1 MLTAVIV
8 RIECP
13 LRAAP
18 KRRHV
23 LFSGWLCCIAPIRKR
38 PKVQP
43 LVIAMTNSAASH
55 LLPVFARVDLG
66 FERGE
71 GAWLIST
78 NGERYL
84 DFTSGVAVNALGHA
98 HPHLVAALQEQA
110 TKLWHMSN
118 LFKSPD
124 GERLA
129 ARLCEQSFAD
139 FVFFANS
146 GAEAME
152 CAIKIARRY
161 HASKGH
167 PERYRLVTFEGAFH
181 GRTLG
186 TLAATGSAK
195 YLEGF
200 GPPLDGFDQVAHG
213 DLDAV
218 KKAIGPHT
226 AGILIEPIQGE
237 GGVRSAPHAFFRA
250 LRQLCDD
257 NGLLLIFDEVQTGMG
272 RTGDLFAYKRL
283 GVTPDIMPLA
293 KALGGGFPI
302 GACLATAEAA
312 SGMTPGSHGS
322 TFGGNPLAIAAANA
336 VLDVMLK
343 PGFFEHAQKMSLL
356 LKQKLA
362 SVVDRH
368 PDVLQEVRG
377 EGLLIGLKAVVPSGD
392 LVNALRDQKLLTV
405 GAGDNVVRFLPPL
418 IVTESEIEESV
429 QRLERACVELS
440 GEKLKR
446 AAGQ

>member
-1 MLTAVIV
+1 M
-8 RIECP
+8 
-13 LRAAP
+13 
-18 KRRHV
+18 
-23 LFSGWLCCIAPIRKR
+23 S
-38 PKVQP
+38 
-43 LVIAMTNSAASH
+43 NSATSH

-66 FERGE
+66 FPHGE
-71 GAWLIST
+71 GCWLVAT
-78 NGERYL
+78 NGDRYL

-98 HPHLVAALQEQA
+98 HPALVAALQEQA

-129 ARLCEQSFAD
+129 ARLCEQSGFAD
-139 FVFFANS
+139 FAFFANS

-152 CAIKIARRY
+152 CAIKVTRKH
-161 HASKGH
+161 HAAKGH
-167 PERYRLVTFEGAFH
+167 GERYRIITFEGAFH
-181 GRTLG
+181 GRTLA

-200 GPPLDGFDQVAHG
+200 GPPMDGFDQVPHG

-226 AGILIEPIQGE
+226 AGILIEPVQGE
-237 GGVRSAPHAFFRA
+237 GGVRTAPVSFFKA
-250 LRQLCDD
+250 LRELCDQH
-257 NGLLLIFDEVQTGMG
+257 GLLLAFDEVQTGMG

-283 GVTPDIMPLA
+283 GVTPDVMSLA

-302 GACLATAEAA
+302 GAVLASADAA
-312 SGMTPGSHGS
+312 AGMGPGSHGS
-322 TFGGNPLAIAAANA
+322 TFRGKPLAVAAAKA
-336 VLDVMLK
+336 VLDGLLK
-343 PGFFEHAQKMSLL
+343 PGLFDHVQKMSLL

-368 PDVLQEVRG
+368 PGVLAEVRG
-377 EGLLIGLKAVVPSGD
+377 EGLLIGLKAVVPSVD
-392 LVNALRDQKLLTV
+392 LVAALRDEKLLTV
-405 GAGDNVVRFLPPL
+405 GAGENVVRFLPPL
-418 IVTESEIEESV
+418 IVSEAEIEQSV
-429 QRLERACVELS
+429 AMLERACAALEAAS
-440 GEKLKR
+440 SKR